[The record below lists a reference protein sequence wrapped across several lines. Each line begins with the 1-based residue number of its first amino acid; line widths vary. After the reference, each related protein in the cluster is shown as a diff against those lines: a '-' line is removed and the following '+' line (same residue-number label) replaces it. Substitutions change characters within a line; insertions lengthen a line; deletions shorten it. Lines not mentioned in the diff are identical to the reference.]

1 MKGQGHK
8 KVKHQG
14 RRNPYLA
21 SHFGKIL
28 VTLGVTLVHFFL
40 GDTDD
45 CFVASESK
53 KRKIFKVSTAIN
65 IVITRMSHEVRRR
78 MIDATL

>member
-14 RRNPYLA
+14 RRNPYYLA

-28 VTLGVTLVHFFL
+28 VTLGVTLVLFYFL
-40 GDTDD
+40 FIDD
-45 CFVASESK
+45 VIGGFVMTENCI
-53 KRKIFKVSTAIN
+53 RQTLYPMRIKIFEGNLGLNCLGGKN
-65 IVITRMSHEVRRR
+65 
-78 MIDATL
+78 